1 MLIEQTAVVALVAIT
16 SLAAYALG
24 TRALRLERRR
34 LIAASLFA
42 LQLVGMSTL
51 FLLANLALGLIA
63 VFVVRGAAGA
73 FVSVYVLNDYTLC
86 ALSALQGACFECWR
100 SGGTAP
106 SR

>member
-1 MLIEQTAVVALVAIT
+1 MLIEQTAVAALVAIT
-16 SLAAYALG
+16 SLAAYAVG
-24 TRALRLERRR
+24 TRAWRLERRR
-34 LIAASLFA
+34 LIGAGLFT

-51 FLLANLALGLIA
+51 FLLANLALGLLA
-63 VFVVRGAAGA
+63 VLVVRGATGA

-100 SGGTAP
+100 AGRGAA

>member
-1 MLIEQTAVVALVAIT
+1 VLIEQTTVAALVAIT

-24 TRALRLERRR
+24 TGTLHLERRR
-34 LIAASLFA
+34 LIAASLFT
-42 LQLVGMSTL
+42 LQIVGMSTL
-51 FLLANLALGLIA
+51 FLLANVALGLMA
-63 VFVVRGAAGA
+63 VLVVRGATGA

-100 SGGTAP
+100 AGRPGP